1 MTRLSKW
8 ILYAASYKWVYLLQI
23 ISIIYS
29 EINGY
34 GITSVSYLWKMILN
48 AVYMNRLVIVV
59 LLVLFVLAGLVQKK
73 FRQGRHNTRI
83 KYSIEESVIFEIAFS
98 VIAYIAT
105 VLSITLNTY
114 GLIIVVAIFGA
125 LGWIVDLTDSI
136 YVPVFFLTGYRV
148 YKCGKIKIIT
158 KMSRDQYRLKLDD
171 AIDGIEA
178 RELVQNVYII
188 FDRA

>member
-34 GITSVSYLWKMILN
+34 GITSVSNLWEMILN
-48 AVYMNRLVIVV
+48 AVCINRLVIVA

-98 VIAYIAT
+98 VIAYLAT

-114 GLIIVVAIFGA
+114 GLIIAVAVFGA

-148 YKCGKIKIIT
+148 YKCGKVKIIT